1 MSKQLDFL
9 KRMEGLSLE
18 HGSSPFGQWLDGKVL
33 KVDLG
38 YSKLGFYGRLEMLN
52 SAGFIHEGII
62 GLLVNEAIGLAIST
76 LGLPSLWCTT
86 DLSMEFFGNA
96 WLDEKLTVTARVVG
110 REGPFIK
117 IMVSVRKADGTKVA
131 MASSDLTTKPESG

>member
-18 HGSSPFGQWLDGKVL
+18 HGSSPFGLWLDGKVL

-86 DLSMEFFGNA
+86 DLSI
-96 WLDEKLTVTARVVG
+96 
-110 REGPFIK
+110 IK